1 MTRTYSKKE
10 ISKILTRAS
19 EIQSQQEQQGIT
31 DGLTEQEL
39 MHISEEVGIDKAAI
53 LEALKTFDDPEFN
66 SKFDWIKGT
75 TKVQHISS
83 VNGEISADN
92 WDDLVR
98 EIRRITGG
106 IGKITVTGK
115 SYEWEQRRGDFGYRH
130 LTLTPSNGRTEIQ
143 YVSGW
148 NSLKFLIY
156 MGVSMAL
163 LAPSAVI
170 FKSMGYGKIALLFA
184 IATTAV
190 GLFPISRVILNQQ
203 FNKQRVQLKKLVEGI
218 SSKISSIKSPTI
230 QIEDEQVYADKTSI
244 SNSSESIKH

>member
-39 MHISEEVGIDKAAI
+39 MHISEEVGIDKSAI
-53 LEALKTFDDPEFN
+53 LEALETFDEPEFN
-66 SKFDWIKGT
+66 SKFNWIKGT

-83 VNGEISADN
+83 VNVEINADD
-92 WDDLVR
+92 WDELIR
-98 EIRRITGG
+98 EIRRITWG
-106 IGKITVTGK
+106 IGKVNVTDK
-115 SYEWEQRRGDFGYRH
+115 SYEWEQRRGDFGFRH
-130 LTLTPSNGRTEIQ
+130 FTLTPSNGRTEIQ
-143 YVSGW
+143 YVAGW

-156 MGVSMAL
+156 MVVSMGL

-184 IATTAV
+184 IATTAIGV
-190 GLFPISRVILNQQ
+190 FPISRIILKHH
-203 FNKQRVQLKKLVEGI
+203 FNKQKALLKKLVEGI
-218 SSKISSIKSPTI
+218 SSKITTLKSPTI
-230 QIEDEQVYADKTSI
+230 QIEDEQVYADKTSM